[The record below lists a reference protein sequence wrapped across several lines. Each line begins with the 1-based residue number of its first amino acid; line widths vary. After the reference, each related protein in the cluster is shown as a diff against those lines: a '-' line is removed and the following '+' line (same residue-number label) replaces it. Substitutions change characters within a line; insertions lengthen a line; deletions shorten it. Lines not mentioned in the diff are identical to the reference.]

1 MLAVLGLIQQREVI
15 MGVLHSGKEKL
26 ENLIKR
32 NRMKRSEQKRRPPRK
47 SGKNK
52 PLLKLT
58 IPSRQ
63 GKRKK

>member
-1 MLAVLGLIQQREVI
+1 MLAVLGSIQQREII

-26 ENLIKR
+26 ENLTRKT
-32 NRMKRSEQKRRPPRK
+32 RMKRSEQKRRPPRK

>member
-1 MLAVLGLIQQREVI
+1 MLAVLELIQQREVI
-15 MGVLHSGKEKL
+15 MGVLHRGKEKH

-32 NRMKRSEQKRRPPRK
+32 NRMKRKEQKRKPPRK

>member
-1 MLAVLGLIQQREVI
+1 MLAVLGLIQQRKVI
-15 MGVLHSGKEKL
+15 MGVLHNGKEKF
-26 ENLIKR
+26 ENLIR
-32 NRMKRSEQKRRPPRK
+32 RTRMKRSEQKRRPPRK
-47 SGKNK
+47 SGKKK